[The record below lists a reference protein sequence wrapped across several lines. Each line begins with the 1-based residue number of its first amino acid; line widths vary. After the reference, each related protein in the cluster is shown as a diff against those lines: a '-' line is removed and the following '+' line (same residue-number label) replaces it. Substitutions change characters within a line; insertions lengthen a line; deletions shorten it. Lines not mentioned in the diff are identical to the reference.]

1 MFLKNIGKNVIC
13 KLMIFDIKN
22 ILVIYDFW
30 FYSDK
35 KIKNRFLND
44 EFIWERIINIIESK
58 VSKKNFFFFFMYMKV
73 LYGVVL
79 CIIVEI
85 DVVLVCF

>member
-35 KIKNRFLND
+35 KIKNRYLND
-44 EFIWERIINIIESK
+44 EFI
-58 VSKKNFFFFFMYMKV
+58 
-73 LYGVVL
+73 
-79 CIIVEI
+79 
-85 DVVLVCF
+85 